1 MQGIRLPFP
10 TKHKRVRRIVSRTK
24 QLRSSRL
31 RRCLGLP
38 AALLIFV
45 TQAFFLASMDPM
57 TPLLAAALAGIVN
70 FGGDVLL
77 VCLLNKGI
85 AGAAFATAVAQA
97 SSACVTHHSLTLLR
111 TAYEPG

>member
-1 MQGIRLPFP
+1 MLAR
-10 TKHKRVRRIVSRTK
+10 RVPEWHTHQTPCHGLSGVVLSFSG
-24 QLRSSRL
+24 LC
-31 RRCLGLP
+31 RCLGLP

-70 FGGDVLL
+70 LGGDVLL
-77 VCLLNKGI
+77 VCFMNKGI

-97 SSACVTHHSLTLLR
+97 SLARHPSYQLALLCKR
-111 TAYEPG
+111 RP